1 MNKLYSLEFAVKS
14 ATELQAME
22 RLKALGI
29 LRAEEAKLSD
39 LDRQAGLFIIRVD
52 AEEAEL
58 SDMVYKKLLTAKD
71 VFILLDD
78 LSAKRAQKII
88 SLTATVEQQLKKLLI
103 CVLPETEKVFSGIV
117 NAHQK
122 HGSDFKPTN
131 RIEWCR
137 KINDF
142 SFGELP
148 KVLEEDVSELAKKQ
162 LLSSEGL
169 LSLIISA
176 KDFDAFK
183 REITEISRPKTVWN
197 SINTILEQPA
207 EYSHVAGSLKN
218 LCIARNDAAH
228 LNTIT
233 AKRFSEVEKEQKH
246 VMSYIGKIK
255 SSYRESLQINMK
267 SLAEVMKPIIDSA
280 LKIDPSIFAEYQ
292 KMMSEMFKPL
302 TDTISKLNLNIVSP
316 DFTNIIKQNADYQSQ
331 LAKSFVGVFD
341 NMKGMDDYKET
352 MKHLANTGFSEMVSA
367 SLKEATEFKLDM
379 GNIAKVK
386 KNEDKK

>member
-1 MNKLYSLEFAVKS
+1 MSVLYSLEFAVKS
-14 ATELQAME
+14 TTEIQAMGQ
-22 RLKALGI
+22 LKTLGI
-29 LRAEEAKLSD
+29 TRAEEAKLSD

-52 AEEAEL
+52 AEEVELTDEVYEKLLITSNIFIL
-58 SDMVYKKLLTAKD
+58 SDE
-71 VFILLDD
+71 

-103 CVLPETEKVFSGIV
+103 CVLPETEKVFNDIIST
-117 NAHQK
+117 HQK

-176 KDFDAFK
+176 KDFNAFK
-183 REITEISRPKTVWN
+183 KEITEISRPKTVWN
-197 SINTILEQPA
+197 SINTILENPA
-207 EYSHVAGSLKN
+207 EYSHIAGSLKK

-233 AKRFSEVEKEQKH
+233 AKRLTEVEKDQKH
-246 VMSYIGKIK
+246 ILSYISKTK
-255 SSYRESLQINMK
+255 SSYRESLQISMK
-267 SLAEVMKPIIDSA
+267 SLAEAMKPILESA
-280 LKIDPSIFAEYQ
+280 VKIDPSIFADYQ
-292 KMMSEMFKPL
+292 KMVSEIFKPL
-302 TDTISKLNLNIVSP
+302 SDTISKLNLNFASP
-316 DFTNIIKQNADYQSQ
+316 VFATIIKQNTDYQSQ
-331 LAKSFVGVFD
+331 IAKSFADVFE
-341 NMKGMDDYKET
+341 NMKVMDGYEDT
-352 MKHLANTGFSEMVSA
+352 MKQLARTGFTETLTA
-367 SLKEATEFKLDM
+367 SLKGATELRLDIDK
-379 GNIAKVK
+379 IAKTK
-386 KNEDKK
+386 EKEDEK